1 MIDDQVHAFTSITSN
16 YLPKARV
23 LAHSLKTLA
32 PQVRFH
38 LMLSD
43 DLPEG
48 FDLSDEPFDSIISLQ
63 DLPIAN
69 MDGWVFG
76 HTVVELC
83 TAVKPFAFQTIFD
96 RHGAGKVFYFDP
108 DMVVFSRFDELV
120 ERLDRRSLL
129 LTPHQCVP
137 ETTLE
142 AVADNEIAS
151 LKHGV
156 FNLGFLGVRA
166 SDEGLRFLD
175 WWAARLE
182 HFCQDDLAQGLFTDQ
197 RWIDLVPCFFSDYEV
212 MRDAGFN
219 VATWNL
225 THRRASGSLAAGVR
239 INDEALGF
247 YHFSGFDSGAQE
259 LMLNKYGRQYP
270 VLAELRAW
278 YLAECEKMGQSR
290 LGKLPARY
298 SCFADGTPITKAQR
312 TLYRVR
318 EDLRSAFPDPF
329 AVAPAA
335 QCYRDWYLQNGENE
349 APSQQLIAHADMRF
363 ADAAAGFIAFSES
376 RLRQTRRIGGWRK
389 RLAGSILRLSH
400 LAARRFLA

>member
-1 MIDDQVHAFTSITSN
+1 MNDTPVHAFTSITSN

-23 LAHSLKTLA
+23 LAHSLKKLA

-38 LMLSD
+38 LMLAD
-43 DLPEG
+43 DLPEA
-48 FDLSDEPFDSIISLQ
+48 FDLAAEPFDTIISLE
-63 DLPIAN
+63 DLPIG
-69 MDGWVFG
+69 DLGKWVFG

-96 RHGAGKVFYFDP
+96 RHGADKVFYFDP

-120 ERLDRRSLL
+120 ERLGRKSIL

-166 SDEGLRFLD
+166 SDEGRRFVD
-175 WWAARLE
+175 WWASRLE
-182 HFCQDDLAQGLFTDQ
+182 HFCQDDPAQGLFTDQ

-225 THRRASGSLAAGVR
+225 THRRASGSLADGVR

-259 LMLNKYGRQYP
+259 IMLNKYGRQSP

-278 YLAECEKMGQSR
+278 YLAECETMGQSR

-298 SCFADGTPITKAQR
+298 SSFADGTPIGKEQR
-312 TLYRVR
+312 QLYRVR

-329 AVAPAA
+329 AVTPAGH
-335 QCYRDWYLQNGENE
+335 CYRDWYQQNGES
-349 APSQQLIAHADMRF
+349 ASVKPVLIARADTRF
-363 ADAAAGFIAFSES
+363 AEAVIGFIAFSES

-389 RLAGSILRLSH
+389 SLAESILRLSR
-400 LAARRFLA
+400 LAARRLLV